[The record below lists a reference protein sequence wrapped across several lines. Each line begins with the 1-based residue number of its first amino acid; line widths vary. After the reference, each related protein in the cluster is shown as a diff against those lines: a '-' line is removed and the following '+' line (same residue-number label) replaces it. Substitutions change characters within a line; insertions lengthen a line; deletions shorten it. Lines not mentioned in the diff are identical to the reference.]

1 VTQLSLVTGLKALK
15 VPNYTSKL
23 LGADHL
29 LNIVIR
35 TNKSMGL
42 GVEGH
47 WVIIFRAKEA
57 NDTKEGEDET
67 DHYFKFVK
75 VT

>member
-1 VTQLSLVTGLKALK
+1 VTGLKAVK

-29 LNIVIR
+29 LNIVMR

-57 NDTKEGEDET
+57 KEGEEET

-75 VT
+75 IT